1 MPLSGY
7 ITHALV
13 FDPLAECLTGSA
25 TLVVREKANMKFT
38 IISILKRALVI
49 IPTYFCASTQ
59 PGITQTSTL
68 SVDDQFAIQ
77 EVSNPR
83 MSPDEKWV
91 AYTVRTTSLELETS
105 EVRLWMISTNGGDP
119 IPMTSKGYSVSNV
132 EWSPAGNYL
141 SFITA
146 RNSETSQVWKL
157 DLRGGESQQITSVA
171 QGVRSYTWSPDGSK
185 LLLTLQ
191 DVEAES
197 EEEKSTADPWVITR
211 LQFKRDGQGYLT
223 GDRHTH
229 FYVFDIKT
237 EELIQITSGRWDESQ
252 PSWSPNSELIAFVSN
267 RTEDPDANSN
277 SDIWIVSVDNTD
289 KGQTLLQLTNYP
301 GSDSSPSWSPDGDWI
316 VYVTDDTDP
325 QFSSLSVNQL
335 AMIPSQGG
343 TRKLV
348 SSDLDR
354 NVRNPQFDSKGE
366 NILVSIEDSGERYLG
381 KINVKTSDAERIS
394 DEEYSMSSFSTAPSG
409 TTAVVLSNPHLPGE
423 VFLVDRDQQRRLT
436 QTNDA
441 FLRTRELSK
450 VTNIHF
456 PSRDGTLIEGWV
468 FTPPGYD
475 SSLKYPTILRIHGGP
490 NGMYGVN
497 FNFEAQFLAAN
508 GYVVLLTNPRGSS
521 GYGQDFS
528 MALWQQ
534 WGIPDFEDVMGGV
547 DYVLDAGYSD
557 PNRLGVGGWSYGGIL
572 TNYVITKSER
582 FSAAIT
588 GASMGLLVANFGHDH
603 YLLGNEREWGLPWET
618 REIWEDLSPF
628 NAIDKVTTPTLVM
641 GGEKDWNVPIQ
652 NSEQIYQA
660 LRRMGVPTQLIVYP
674 GQPHGL
680 RIPSYQK
687 DRLERYLQWYD
698 RWLKNNGTAEK

>member
-1 MPLSGY
+1 
-7 ITHALV
+7 
-13 FDPLAECLTGSA
+13 
-25 TLVVREKANMKFT
+25 
-38 IISILKRALVI
+38 
-49 IPTYFCASTQ
+49 
-59 PGITQTSTL
+59 
-68 SVDDQFAIQ
+68 
-77 EVSNPR
+77 
-83 MSPDEKWV
+83 
-91 AYTVRTTSLELETS
+91 
-105 EVRLWMISTNGGDP
+105 
-119 IPMTSKGYSVSNV
+119 
-132 EWSPAGNYL
+132 
-141 SFITA
+141 
-146 RNSETSQVWKL
+146 
-157 DLRGGESQQITSVA
+157 
-171 QGVRSYTWSPDGSK
+171 
-185 LLLTLQ
+185 
-191 DVEAES
+191 
-197 EEEKSTADPWVITR
+197 
-211 LQFKRDGQGYLT
+211 
-223 GDRHTH
+223 
-229 FYVFDIKT
+229 
-237 EELIQITSGRWDESQ
+237 
-252 PSWSPNSELIAFVSN
+252 
-267 RTEDPDANSN
+267 
-277 SDIWIVSVDNTD
+277 
-289 KGQTLLQLTNYP
+289 
-301 GSDSSPSWSPDGDWI
+301 
-316 VYVTDDTDP
+316 
-325 QFSSLSVNQL
+325 
-335 AMIPSQGG
+335 MIPSQGG
-343 TRKLV
+343 TRKFV

-547 DYVLDAGYSD
+547 DYVLDTGYSD

-698 RWLKNNGTAEK
+698 RWLKNIGTAEK

>member
-1 MPLSGY
+1 MKS
-7 ITHALV
+7 IRISV
-13 FDPLAECLTGSA
+13 FRRVL
-25 TLVVREKANMKFT
+25 
-38 IISILKRALVI
+38 LVI
-49 IPTYFCASTQ
+49 PIYFYLSTQ
-59 PGITQTSTL
+59 PGVTQQSTL
-68 SVDDQFAIQ
+68 SVDDQFAIHA
-77 EVSNPR
+77 VANPKI
-83 MSPDEKWV
+83 SHDEKWV
-91 AYTVRTTSLELETS
+91 AYTVRTTSLELEES
-105 EVRLWMISTNGGDP
+105 ETRLWMISTNGGDP
-119 IPMTSKGYSVSNV
+119 IPMTSKGYSVSNI
-132 EWSPAGNYL
+132 EWSPNGHHL
-141 SFITA
+141 SFTA
-146 RNSETSQVWKL
+146 TKNSEKSQVWTL
-157 DLRGGESQQITSVA
+157 DLRGGEAQQITSVD
-171 QGVRSYTWSPDGSK
+171 QGVQSYTWSPDGSK

-191 DVEAES
+191 DLEEES

-211 LQFKRDGQGYLT
+211 LQIKRDGRGYLT
-223 GDRHTH
+223 SDRHSH
-229 FYVFDIKT
+229 LYVFDIET
-237 EELIQITSGRWDESQ
+237 EELVQMTSGPWDESQ
-252 PSWSPNSELIAFVSN
+252 PSWSPDGKLVAFVSN
-267 RTEDPDANSN
+267 RTEDPDTNSN
-277 SDIWIVSVDNTD
+277 SDIWIVSSDNTD
-289 KGQTLLQLTNYP
+289 EGQTLLQVTTYP
-301 GSDSSPSWSPDGDWI
+301 GSDSSPSWSPDGEWI
-316 VYVTDDTDP
+316 TYVTDDTDP

-335 AMIPSQGG
+335 AVVPSEGG
-343 TRKLV
+343 SRILV
-348 SSDLDR
+348 HSGLDR
-354 NVRNPQFDSKGE
+354 NVRSPRFDSEGE

-381 KINVKTSDAERIS
+381 KINLKTSDTERIS
-394 DEEYSMSSFSTAPSG
+394 DEKYSMSSFSTAPSG
-409 TTAVVLSNPHLPGE
+409 TTAVILSNPHLPGE
-423 VFLVDRDQQRRLT
+423 IFLIDRDHQRQLT

-441 FLRTRELSK
+441 FLKTRELSK

-456 PSRDGTLIEGWV
+456 PSKDGTLIEGWV

-475 SSLKYPTILRIHGGP
+475 SSLRYPTILRIHGGP

-547 DYVLDAGYSD
+547 DYVLGAGYSD

-603 YLLGNEREWGLPWET
+603 YQLGNEREWGLPWET
-618 REIWEDLSPF
+618 REIWENLSPF
-628 NAIDKVTTPTLVM
+628 NSIGKVRTPTLVM

-680 RIPSYQK
+680 RVPSYQK

-698 RWLKNNGTAEK
+698 KWLKRNNTAEK